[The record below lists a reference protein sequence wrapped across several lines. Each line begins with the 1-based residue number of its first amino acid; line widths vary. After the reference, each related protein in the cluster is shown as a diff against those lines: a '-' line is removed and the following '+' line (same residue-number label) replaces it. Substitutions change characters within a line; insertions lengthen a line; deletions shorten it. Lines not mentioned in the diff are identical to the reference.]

1 MLQLMQQSSKYESLA
16 KQQAK
21 EGFAFEKGVVMS
33 VQSPVPSVLIADAD
47 PYLCRVFEA
56 KLHKDNQFDVVVA
69 NTGTEA
75 SLAALKQGF
84 SLILWDARLRDTSR
98 FLPRLRALCPRA
110 SILLMTTDDRP
121 TLDMELRRLDI
132 TEILI
137 KPFSL
142 DTLIEK
148 LRHSLSSPVL
158 TEKTANLDFARIG
171 QRLTLISP
179 EGSCST
185 RVLERY
191 QDSFVVVG
199 APRVEVPADFAPGLS
214 VRVEI
219 NGEDARFFFQSQLFR
234 YLSLPVP
241 AWELAL
247 PTRIHREQRRKQPRV
262 HLVLPIRI
270 EPLQVD
276 ESISTES
283 QAAILNLGATENIS
297 ASGCTLISEAKL
309 EVGMRVH
316 FSIAASALSQIEGE
330 GRVVRIESLH
340 EAKNLQ
346 NSHIAITFDGLETHS
361 DKLLRELVKAGG
373 ATQDIVRSRY

>member
-1 MLQLMQQSSKYESLA
+1 MLHLRQQRSKYERLA
-16 KQQAK
+16 KKQAK
-21 EGFAFEKGVVMS
+21 EEFPFEKGVVMS
-33 VQSPVPSVLIADAD
+33 VQFPVPSVLIADAD

-69 NTGTEA
+69 NTGTDA
-75 SLAALKQGF
+75 SQAALKQGF
-84 SLILWDARLRDTSR
+84 SLVLWDARLRDTSR

-148 LRHSLSSPVL
+148 LRRSLTSPIH

-179 EGSCST
+179 DGKCST
-185 RVLERY
+185 RVLERD

-199 APRVEVPADFAPGLS
+199 APRVEVPSDFAPGLS

-219 NGEDARFFFQSQLFR
+219 NGEDALYFFQSQLFR

-247 PTRIHREQRRKQPRV
+247 PTRIHREQRRKRARV
-262 HLVLPIRI
+262 DLALPIRI
-270 EPLQVD
+270 RPAQQD
-276 ESISTES
+276 TIFNS
-283 QAAILNLGATENIS
+283 GATENVS
-297 ASGCTLISEAKL
+297 ESGCTLISDAKL
-309 EVGMRVH
+309 EVGMRVR
-316 FSIAASALSQIEGE
+316 FVIDASSSSQIEGE
-330 GRVVRIESLH
+330 GRVVRIEPLP
-340 EAKNLQ
+340 EADNLQ
-346 NSHIAITFDGLETHS
+346 NTHIAIKFDEFETLS
-361 DKLLRELVKAGG
+361 DERLRDLVKAGG
-373 ATQDIVRSRY
+373 EVRI

>member
-1 MLQLMQQSSKYESLA
+1 
-16 KQQAK
+16 
-21 EGFAFEKGVVMS
+21 MS
-33 VQSPVPSVLIADAD
+33 VQFPVPSVLIADAD

-69 NTGTEA
+69 NTGTDA
-75 SLAALKQGF
+75 SQAALKQGF
-84 SLILWDARLRDTSR
+84 SLVLWDARLRDTSR

-148 LRHSLSSPVL
+148 LKRSLTFPVH

-171 QRLTLISP
+171 QRLTLISTD
-179 EGSCST
+179 GKCST
-185 RVLERY
+185 RVLERD
-191 QDSFVVVG
+191 QDTFVVVG
-199 APRVEVPADFAPGLS
+199 APRVEVPTDFAPGLS

-219 NGEDARFFFQSQLFR
+219 NGEDALYFFQSQLFR

-262 HLVLPIRI
+262 HLALPIRI
-270 EPLQVD
+270 ELFQAAEGVAP
-276 ESISTES
+276 ES
-283 QAAILNLGATENIS
+283 QKAILNLGSTENVS
-297 ASGCTLISEAKL
+297 ESGCTFISESKL
-309 EVGMRVH
+309 EVGMRVR
-316 FSIAASALSQIEGE
+316 FAINASSSSQIEGK
-330 GRVVRIESLH
+330 GRVVRIEPLP
-340 EAKNLQ
+340 ETENLQ
-346 NSHIAITFDGLETHS
+346 NTHVAIKFDGFETLS
-361 DKLLRELVKAGG
+361 DERLRALMNSGGEVK
-373 ATQDIVRSRY
+373 I

>member
-1 MLQLMQQSSKYESLA
+1 
-16 KQQAK
+16 
-21 EGFAFEKGVVMS
+21 MS
-33 VQSPVPSVLIADAD
+33 VQFPVPSVLIADAD

-69 NTGTEA
+69 NTGTDA
-75 SLAALKQGF
+75 SQAALKQGF
-84 SLILWDARLRDTSR
+84 SLVLWDARLRDTSR

-148 LRHSLSSPVL
+148 LRRSLTSPVH

-179 EGSCST
+179 EGRCST
-185 RVLERY
+185 RVLERD
-191 QDSFVVVG
+191 QDMFVVVG

-219 NGEDARFFFQSQLFR
+219 NGEDALYYFLSQLFR
-234 YLSLPVP
+234 YLALPVS

-262 HLVLPIRI
+262 HLALPIRI
-270 EPLQVD
+270 EPLQAV
-276 ESISTES
+276 EGVTLES
-283 QAAILNLGATENIS
+283 QDVIHNLGATENVS
-297 ASGCTLISEAKL
+297 VSGCTLISEAKL
-309 EVGMRVH
+309 EVGMRVR
-316 FSIAASALSQIEGE
+316 FAIDASASSQIEGE
-330 GRVVRIESLH
+330 GRVVRIDPLP
-340 EAKNLQ
+340 EAENLQ
-346 NSHIAITFDGLETHS
+346 NTHIAIKFDGFEALS
-361 DKLLRELVKAGG
+361 DERLRELLKTGG
-373 ATQDIVRSRY
+373 EVRT